1 MGVPRG
7 RAPDPLWERILDLSF
22 MNHEGLYQTLMDA
35 GDEQFLHGEELRRID
50 EIIDTM
56 FISLRS
62 MEIASPPNE
71 Y

>member
-1 MGVPRG
+1 
-7 RAPDPLWERILDLSF
+7 
-22 MNHEGLYQTLMDA
+22 MNHEGLCQTLMDE

-56 FISLRS
+56 FVSLRS
-62 MEIASPPNE
+62 MEMASPPNE

>member
-1 MGVPRG
+1 
-7 RAPDPLWERILDLSF
+7 